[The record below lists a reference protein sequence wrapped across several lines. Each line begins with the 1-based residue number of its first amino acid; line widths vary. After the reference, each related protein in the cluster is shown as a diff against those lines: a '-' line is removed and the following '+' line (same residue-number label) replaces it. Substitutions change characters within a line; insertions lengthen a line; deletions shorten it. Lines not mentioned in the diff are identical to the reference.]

1 MVEKVEKVKEEV
13 GEEVEAEMSE
23 IVASGID
30 QVLERVFLI

>member
-1 MVEKVEKVKEEV
+1 MVEKVEEVEEV

-30 QVLERVFLI
+30 QVLIRVFLI